1 MAASREEAKRQ
12 RELETERRR
21 KAERKRKR
29 RRNGRINRQGSPGG
43 WGIFRLRSAVVMV
56 LAAIAGVYAWRQQR
70 LAEAQTQAAE
80 QQRQLAETQR
90 ALAEEQRGLAQ
101 AAEKLRTDELFE
113 SQMTHAAL
121 LADGEEYARAREVLE
136 ESRELDG
143 QIALER
149 RHARDFLARYV
160 DTMGGGAQQV
170 YEGAGAP
177 LFSVAVSPDGEL
189 LAAVGEN
196 GTVVL
201 FDVASGAIRQRL
213 EGHSGDVWDVAF
225 HPEGALAGD
234 GGRRRED
241 HPLVAAHGRCAGQA
255 APGVGSSRSGLVR
268 GRQPGRPAAGD
279 RRDGQ

>member
-1 MAASREEAKRQ
+1 
-12 RELETERRR
+12 
-21 KAERKRKR
+21 
-29 RRNGRINRQGSPGG
+29 
-43 WGIFRLRSAVVMV
+43 MV

-101 AAEKLRTDELFE
+101 AAEKLRTDELFQ
-113 SQMTHAAL
+113 SQLTHAAL
-121 LADGEEYARAREVLE
+121 LADGEDYARAREVLE

-160 DTMGGGAQQV
+160 NTMGGGAQQV
-170 YEGAGAP
+170 YEEAGAA
-177 LFSVAVSPDGEL
+177 LFSVAVEPDGDL

-201 FDVASGAIRQRL
+201 FDVESGAIRQRL
-213 EGHSGDVWDVAF
+213 EGHTEHVRDVAF
-225 HPEGALAGD
+225 DPKGRGWLVTGGD
-234 GGRRRED
+234 DGKIIRC
-241 HPLVAAHGRCAGQA
+241 VAAHARRAGQA
-255 APGVGSSRSGLVR
+255 APGVGGSRIGLVR
-268 GRQPGRPAAGD
+268 GGQP
-279 RRDGQ
+279 